1 MKRAAGAGRSKL
13 GGTALAR
20 LKFMCPVPSCHGS
33 FRTDHLK
40 SHLLNSVVFD
50 GAGLPINP
58 SSVEFSKLTQKKK
71 EHTSYFHE
79 NYYSESKFPPL
90 ENLSVKRLQ

>member
-79 NYYSESKFPPL
+79 NYYSKSKFPPL